1 MPCGVKL
8 SYVGTDANEEALWE
22 AVASA
27 LGHRFDDRALLRD
40 ALTHRSFRNEQ
51 PDLSP
56 RDNERLE
63 FLGDAVLGVI
73 VGSLLFEMFPDARE
87 GELTRKR
94 ADLVCEGTLAEIA
107 EELQVG
113 PALRLGNGEDRS
125 GGRTKPR
132 LLASALEALIGAIHV
147 DAGFQAAADAAQRLF
162 ESRLADATDRR
173 DPKSRLQELVQARHR
188 ETPTYRLVRTEGPDH
203 ARRFFVALDVAGEL
217 VAEGFGRSKS
227 EAEQDA
233 ARNGLSKMDAR

>member
-1 MPCGVKL
+1 M
-8 SYVGTDANEEALWE
+8 GTDANEEALWD
-22 AVASA
+22 AVAVA
-27 LGHRFDDRALLRD
+27 LGHRFEDRALLRD

-56 RDNERLE
+56 SDNERLE

-73 VGSLLFEMFPDARE
+73 VGSLLFEAFPDARE

-107 EELQVG
+107 AELHVG

-147 DAGFQAAADAAQRLF
+147 DAGFGAAAEAAQRLF
-162 ESRLADATDRR
+162 EPRLADATDRR
-173 DPKSRLQELVQARHR
+173 DPKSRLQELVQAKHR

-217 VAEGFGRSKS
+217 VAEGFGHSKS

-233 ARNGLSKMDAR
+233 ARNGLSKMEAR

>member
-1 MPCGVKL
+1 M
-8 SYVGTDANEEALWE
+8 GTDANEEALWG

-27 LGHRFDDRALLRD
+27 LGHEFDDPTLLRD
-40 ALTHRSFRNEQ
+40 ALTHRSFRNEK

-63 FLGDAVLGVI
+63 FLGDAVLGVV
-73 VGSLLFEMFPDARE
+73 VGSLLFDAFPDARE

-107 EELQVG
+107 TELHVG
-113 PALRLGNGEDRS
+113 PALRLGRGEDKS

-132 LLASALEALIGAIHV
+132 LLASTLEALIGAIHA
-147 DAGFQAAADAAQRLF
+147 DAGFDAAAGAARRLF
-162 ESRLADATDRR
+162 EPRLADATDRR

-188 ETPTYRLVRTEGPDH
+188 ETPTYRLLKTEGPDH
-203 ARRFFVALDVAGEL
+203 DRRFFVALDVAGEV
-217 VAEGFGRSKS
+217 VARGQGRSKS

-233 ARNGLSKMDAR
+233 ARNGLTKMELR